1 MVWQLDNTQLK
12 HESPAEQL
20 GKKRSINRQFKS
32 TKSAVTIGP

>member
-20 GKKRSINRQFKS
+20 GKKGKLTDNSKVPNQLL
-32 TKSAVTIGP
+32 P